1 VAAQSV
7 TGRSSSRVLEPKR
20 ILLASHGTT
29 GSQAA
34 DNAAIE
40 LCGSGGASLFHLT
53 VVPDL
58 WRGMMGDDWLNN
70 VSTRDVY
77 CKHVESELGREIEAH
92 RLVLEPRVASCG
104 ARYASRVIVGRP
116 AQCLLDYAAEV
127 IPDVVVIGSPRPAG
141 TDGLRSRMD
150 LKPLVAVLSALLLIV
165 PYPGR
170 GHERG

>member
-1 VAAQSV
+1 MPD
-7 TGRSSSRVLEPKR
+7 PKR

-29 GSQAA
+29 GSKAA
-34 DNAAIE
+34 DDAALA
-40 LCGSGGASLFHLT
+40 LCDSGGASLFHLT

-58 WRGMMGDDWLNN
+58 WRGMMGDDWLNS

-92 RLVLEPRVASCG
+92 RLALEPGAASRG
-104 ARYASRVIVGRP
+104 ACYASRVMVGKP
-116 AQCLLDYAAEV
+116 AQCLLEYVAEV
-127 IPDVVVIGSPRPAG
+127 IPDVVVLGSPRPAG

-150 LKPLVAVLSALLLIV
+150 LDPLVKTLSVPLLIV

-170 GHERG
+170 GHGRA